1 MEYNSTRKKLL
12 LPEYGRHIQKMVN
25 HCVSIEDVE
34 ERTKCAHSIIG
45 NMGNM
50 FPHLRDVNDF
60 KHKLWDHLA
69 IMSDFKLNIETPFPL
84 PAVETLN
91 ERPKKM
97 PYNTQRI
104 RYKHY
109 GRTIE
114 QMIDK
119 AVQMEDGEHKQ
130 HLILL
135 IANNMKKS
143 LLLWNKDFPGDARVF
158 EDMRKL
164 SGGKLEISPDLKIPE
179 QREHTNRSNS
189 NRTNKGPHQSHGQR
203 NNNNRNNNNNNNKRP
218 FKGNDNRKK

>member
-91 ERPKKM
+91 ERPQKM

-158 EDMRKL
+158 DDMRKL

-179 QREHTNRSNS
+179 QREHTNRSS
-189 NRTNKGPHQSHGQR
+189 SSRTNKGPHQSHGQR
-203 NNNNRNNNNNNNKRP
+203 NNNNRNNNNNNKRP
-218 FKGNDNRKK
+218 FKSNDNRKK